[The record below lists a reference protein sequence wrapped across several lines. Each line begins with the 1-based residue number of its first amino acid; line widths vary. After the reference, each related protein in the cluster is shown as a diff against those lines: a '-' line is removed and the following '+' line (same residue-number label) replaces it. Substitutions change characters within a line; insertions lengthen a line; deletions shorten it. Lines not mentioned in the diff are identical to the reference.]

1 MQLTSDLTTF
11 ISSFSRAV
19 LKHHGQGNLQKE
31 EFIWAYDSKWLESI
45 MAKTA
50 WQQVADMA
58 SGAGR

>member
-1 MQLTSDLTTF
+1 M
-11 ISSFSRAV
+11 
-19 LKHHGQGNLQKE
+19 KHYDWVNLQKE